1 MLTLLVTGVAAAIG
15 FMLAAVGL
23 WGRRIGRECRCARC
37 GFDLTGHGVTNA
49 RRVASVVC
57 PECGATVQ
65 GAREIRIGVRKRRW
79 AGLCCGVILAAA
91 GTGVMVPLWRA
102 RAAGTNLYA
111 HLPSRVL
118 LWELPWASDGDARLI
133 SHELATRMALRKLSA
148 SAERAL
154 VAEAIDLHT
163 RVERPFPDS
172 LGGVIAYAIE
182 DGRVS
187 PEQFERYWNTLLAP
201 TVKVR
206 GSGSP
211 WAGEDFTIVVDD
223 GARSGATVMSIARMP
238 RPLVAERTVTL
249 SDSSSEPTRHMTVVG
264 SASPGD
270 QPFYVAGIKAPG
282 EPGKYELTVELTYRV
297 HWEMLPKT
305 GLSEAGMRSK
315 ELGVQRFVIP
325 LKYAV
330 APKGADAPTLFKD
343 ESLRPM
349 LRQLC
354 GGLRPTLLSGSDGTR
369 FAAMPATAFPVAPCD
384 VAFDVF
390 WRADGREWKVASVAT
405 GKGLA
410 INSPSGAPP
419 LDDFKA
425 DKVDVIFRTNIA
437 VAKLSPFPLG
447 RVWDGEIVFEGVTPA
462 AAPMGATVPRPAD
475 GNE

>member
-1 MLTLLVTGVAAAIG
+1 MLTLLATGLCAAIG
-15 FMLAAVGL
+15 FMLVAVGL
-23 WGRRIGRECRCARC
+23 RGRRIGRECRCARC
-37 GFDLTGHGVTNA
+37 GFDLTGHGVTSA
-49 RRVASVVC
+49 RRIEGVVC
-57 PECGATVQ
+57 PECGAAVN
-65 GAREIRIGVRKRRW
+65 GVRAIRIGVRKRRW
-79 AGLCCGVILAAA
+79 ATLCCGVILCAAA
-91 GTGVMVPLWRA
+91 MGVMVPLWRA
-102 RAAGTNLYA
+102 RAAGGNIYA

-118 LWELPWASDGDARLI
+118 LWELPWASDADATLI
-133 SHELATRMALRKLSA
+133 SRELATRMALRKLSA
-148 SAERAL
+148 SAEREL

-163 RVERPFPDS
+163 RTERPFPDA

-182 DGRVS
+182 DDRVC
-187 PEQFERYWNTLLAP
+187 PEQFERYWDTLLAP
-201 TVKVR
+201 MVKVR

-211 WAGEDFTIVVDD
+211 WAGEDFAIVVDD
-223 GARSGATVMSIARMP
+223 GARSGATIMSVARMP
-238 RPLVAERTVTL
+238 RPLVVERTVTL
-249 SDSSSEPTRHMTVVG
+249 SDSSDEPTRHMTVVG
-264 SASPGD
+264 SGSPGG
-270 QPFYVAGIKAPG
+270 QPFEIAGIKAPG

-297 HWEMLPKT
+297 HWEVPPKT

-315 ELGVQRFVIP
+315 ELGVQKFVVP

-330 APKGADAPTLFKD
+330 APKGSDAPTLFKD

-349 LRQLC
+349 LRKLC

-369 FAAMPATAFPVAPCD
+369 FAAMPATSFPVAPCD

-419 LDDFKA
+419 LDEFEA

-437 VAKLSPFPLG
+437 VAKLATFPLG

-462 AAPMGATVPRPAD
+462 AAPVGAPVPRPAD
-475 GNE
+475 GRE